1 MPAII
6 ILALQLEYTKER
18 FDISLKIMF
27 TIALAYIGMI
37 GLSKLLSRLYRVSP
51 NQRDIIEVASILP
64 NNSFMGY
71 PVVLS
76 ILGREALFFAVLG
89 AGLVL

>member
-1 MPAII
+1 MPATI

-64 NNSFMGY
+64 NNS
-71 PVVLS
+71 LWA
-76 ILGREALFFAVLG
+76 IQ
-89 AGLVL
+89 